1 MTPMEHNVDG
11 LQRFAVKLYLDPR
24 SALAPRAC
32 IEIFHRWIQQG
43 AVPGLLIDV
52 ADYTHLAGGPRVM
65 LVAHE
70 GDYALDDADGRLGLV
85 YTRKQP
91 LEGPLADRLAAAAA
105 MLLAAA
111 ERLERDTAALAGGG
125 AAFLAGEMAVVANDR
140 LAAPRT
146 AEAETAPA
154 RGSGPVRRAPLR
166 RREAVEIRLL
176 AESDRLGF
184 TLATRAAASLA
195 DLSSR
200 VD

>member
-1 MTPMEHNVDG
+1 MISMEHAIDG

-24 SALAPRAC
+24 STLAPRAC

-52 ADYTHLAGGPRVM
+52 ADYTHLTGGPRVV

-70 GDYALDDADGRLGLV
+70 GNYALDDADGRLGLV

-91 LEGPLADRLAAAAA
+91 LDGPLPERLAAATGA
-105 MLLAAA
+105 LLAAA
-111 ERLERDTAALAGGG
+111 ERLERDTAGTRD
-125 AAFLAGEMAVVANDR
+125 AAAVFLGNEIAIIANDR

-146 AEAETAPA
+146 AAAETA
-154 RGSGPVRRAPLR
+154 L
-166 RREAVEIRLL
+166 REAAASFGARLFGDPAIDVRSL
-176 AESDRLGF
+176 AESDRLGY
-184 TLATRAAASLA
+184 TIGAANPVALA

-200 VD
+200 VE

>member
-1 MTPMEHNVDG
+1 MEHNVDG

-52 ADYTHLAGGPRVM
+52 ADYTHLTGGPRVM

-91 LEGPLADRLAAAAA
+91 LEGTLADRLAAAAA

-111 ERLERDTAALAGGG
+111 ERLERDTASLAGGG
-125 AAFLAGEMAVVANDR
+125 AAFLTGEMAVVANDR

-146 AEAETAPA
+146 AEAETALREGLAPFGA
-154 RGSGPVRRAPLR
+154 RLFDGA
-166 RREAVEIRLL
+166 AVEIRLL

-184 TLATRAAASLA
+184 LLSTSPPDATSLA
-195 DLSSR
+195 VLSAR
-200 VD
+200 VE

>member
-1 MTPMEHNVDG
+1 MEHHVDG

-52 ADYTHLAGGPRVM
+52 ADYTHLTGGPRVV

-70 GDYALDDADGRLGLV
+70 GNYALDDADGRMGLV

-91 LEGPLADRLAAAAA
+91 LEGTLPERLAAAAA

-111 ERLERDTAALAGGG
+111 ARLERDTADGGDGG
-125 AAFLAGEMAVVANDR
+125 AVFLGSEIAVVGNDR

-146 AEAETAPA
+146 AEAETALRVALAPFGA
-154 RGSGPVRRAPLR
+154 RLFDGA
-166 RREAVEIRLL
+166 AVEIRVL

-184 TLATRAAASLA
+184 TLATGAATSLA

-200 VD
+200 VS